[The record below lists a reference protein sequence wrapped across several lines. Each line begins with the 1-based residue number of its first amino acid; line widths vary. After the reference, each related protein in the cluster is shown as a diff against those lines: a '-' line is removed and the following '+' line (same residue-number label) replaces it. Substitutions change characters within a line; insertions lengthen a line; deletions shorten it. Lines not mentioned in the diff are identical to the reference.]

1 MIFKS
6 KGNFYNKPMLAQ
18 EECKEVLGNSTL
30 VEFSTA
36 NELSW
41 DHIPALENYSFLFD
55 PSKTT
60 EPH

>member
-1 MIFKS
+1 
-6 KGNFYNKPMLAQ
+6 MLAQ

>member
-1 MIFKS
+1 
-6 KGNFYNKPMLAQ
+6 MLAQ
-18 EECKEVLGNSTL
+18 EEGKEANSTL

-36 NELSW
+36 YELSW

-60 EPH
+60 VPQ